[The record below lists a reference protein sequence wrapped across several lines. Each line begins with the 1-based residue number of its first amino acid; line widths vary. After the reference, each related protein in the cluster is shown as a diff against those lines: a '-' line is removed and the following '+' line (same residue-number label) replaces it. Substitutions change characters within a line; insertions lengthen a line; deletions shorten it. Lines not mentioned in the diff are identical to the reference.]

1 MPNDDQTRWT
11 VTVSK
16 TTDVA
21 LRTFLAQR
29 GLKKGDLSVFIE
41 ESVKAHILDLSK
53 RAIHTPDAM
62 SLDAVEN
69 IGI

>member
-1 MPNDDQTRWT
+1 MPNADQTRWT
-11 VTVSK
+11 VTVAK
-16 TTDVA
+16 TTDIA

-41 ESVKAHILDLSK
+41 ESVKARILDLSK
-53 RAIHTPDAM
+53 REIHTPDAL
-62 SLDAVEN
+62 SLDAVEK